1 MRERQQRNKELENRL
16 VDFSK
21 KTIDFSV
28 KIPKTAANV
37 ILIKQ
42 LIRSGTSIA
51 ANYMEACETLTSKE
65 FVHKI
70 SISKKESRE
79 TIFWL
84 NLISHANKEMADE
97 SNQLA
102 AECGEF
108 LKIFRSIISKFR
120 N

>member
-1 MRERQQRNKELENRL
+1 MQENRQRNKELEKRL
-16 VDFSK
+16 VEFAK
-21 KTIDFSV
+21 KIIDFAA
-28 KIPKTAANV
+28 KLPKTSVNT

-51 ANYMEACETLTSKE
+51 ANYLEACEALTARE
-65 FVHKI
+65 FVHEI

-84 NLISHANKEMADE
+84 DLISHANQESAGETDPLSKECD
-97 SNQLA
+97 
-102 AECGEF
+102 EF
-108 LKIFRSIISKFR
+108 LKIFSSIIGKFR